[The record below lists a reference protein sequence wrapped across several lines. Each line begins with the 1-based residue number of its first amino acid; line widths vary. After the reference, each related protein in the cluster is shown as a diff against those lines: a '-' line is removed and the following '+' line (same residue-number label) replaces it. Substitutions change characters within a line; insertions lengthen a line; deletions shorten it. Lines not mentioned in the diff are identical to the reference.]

1 MILDMIPENLDE
13 LLAAYRGERLGR
25 DIPLGKLL
33 AEAPE
38 PCLTQVLRS
47 HGRRFSQVYGSSWER
62 LAGYAREGKLELFSA
77 DYRTSRT
84 LSEQALL
91 SLAGETL
98 GMRRPPLPETLAM
111 RVASFEDA
119 VLMTDKQRIYREAAD
134 PDVLDYLMGDPLRVN
149 RFEGTATAIDAE
161 EFPTVWT
168 PSIDTDLFRLALK
181 VVLAGSGIRRI
192 ERAAEIGYA
201 SAAIARHLADSVE
214 IGNLLLADL
223 NPAAAAC
230 AAGVMAGSSCEAR
243 IDYWTGDGMAAL
255 DDAASRGA
263 GFDLVMCNPPYLPKP
278 AFSDVASPLAAPT
291 GEDTAVHFEGTE
303 LFTALISGAGSYLAP
318 GGRLLVNVSSLA
330 MDTLEE
336 ADARARAS
344 GLARRLVFAKEV
356 PVKVYELL
364 TDGEW
369 QAHLARLGAE
379 MTQEGAGEMPRSGM
393 PQERRDGYLWQTL
406 LFLEYAMPEADLPAP
421 EGININYS

>member
-38 PCLTQVLRS
+38 PRLTQVLRS

-62 LAGYAREGKLELFSA
+62 LAGYAQEGMLELFSA
-77 DYRTSRT
+77 DYRTSET
-84 LSEQALL
+84 LSEKALL

-111 RVASFEDA
+111 KVASFEDA
-119 VLMTDKQRIYREAAD
+119 VLMTDKQRIYREAQD

-161 EFPTVWT
+161 EFPMVWT
-168 PSIDTDLFRLALK
+168 PSIDTDLFRIALK

-192 ERAAEIGYA
+192 EHAAEIGYA
-201 SAAIARHLADSVE
+201 SAAIARHLADSAEV
-214 IGNLLLADL
+214 GRLLLADL

-230 AAGVMAGSSCEAR
+230 AAGVMAGSSCEGR
-243 IDYWTGDGMAAL
+243 IDCFTGDGIAAL

-263 GFDLVMCNPPYLPKP
+263 LFDLIMCNPPYLPR
-278 AFSDVASPLAAPT
+278 PLAALAAPG

-303 LFTALISGAGSYLAP
+303 LFTALISGAAGYLAP

-330 MDTLEE
+330 MDALEE

-421 EGININYS
+421 EGTNFNYS